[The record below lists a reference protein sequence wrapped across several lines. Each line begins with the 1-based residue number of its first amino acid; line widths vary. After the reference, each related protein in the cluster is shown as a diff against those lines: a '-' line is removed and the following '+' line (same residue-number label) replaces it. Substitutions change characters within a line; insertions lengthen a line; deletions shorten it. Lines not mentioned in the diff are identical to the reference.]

1 MANPNITIQKI
12 MINVET
18 NIEDEKTFPLTYD
31 KIHNPTKSIVKKPNK
46 KPDYPYFTP
55 DVKYSETV
63 LMRYMKQD
71 YSLILQ
77 TFFVNSFFTKMI
89 NESNV
94 ENKKKEEK
102 EDTNTIANHNIYMT
116 LLFLFPTRYPQ
127 SANINSSFDKYICK
141 TPKTKYKNLF
151 PSSDT
156 ITSGIF
162 GRIYDIKKEPLR
174 EYSYINTSSGV
185 SSVTEIVWLNDV
197 LNNPKYRELIDLLI
211 QYNEWADERKK
222 NIIEEIKSAETELIG
237 SIKNSDLKI
246 TKDDINVIANQKN
259 ISYSKIDLANDIIFI
274 LKQYIVINDKNGN
287 ENKEYIYKLY
297 NELFTNEENAIKK
310 IVDKET
316 NKINVNTLCE
326 NIKNVLFD
334 LNIKKKNERYES
346 DPTTKNVLL
355 DFLKYDKIFQ
365 EENVSGG
372 EKRKKG
378 SAPAPTAATTT
389 KGKKVSAPAAVKGK
403 KAAAT
408 TATTAPAA
416 KGKTKLVDYYK
427 NQSYIDLKYKEKEID
442 LKDIEVTYGN
452 NKYALNNKFH
462 YIKNIDEVY
471 EKLQNNDDF
480 KKMLESIKKEI
491 NEKVEKYNRNYS
503 NLSNI
508 SKYSSSQLIAIDI
521 NIDKAVK
528 SMEILRD
535 IQSLPNNKDD
545 ETFKTIMNAVD
556 SLKLFFSES
565 SIRENKLSG
574 ISFLQNKINAILK
587 KSNEIKGLQL
597 VNQYLFSDTAKG
609 IYLYYDKKEKSSEN
623 EELLNELNKDKYSYF
638 VKTVDY
644 IKKNFENIKS
654 TNNDLNEI
662 MVSYFNN
669 ISNGFVEKVINKA
682 KKVINNNEIGNCD
695 NKENDLLNI
704 GVTKKTNI
712 KGNEPEFEID
722 IYMELI
728 IGPINYENQQNI
740 KCEYRD
746 ENIVAMWDKLTSNP
760 NKFEVIKKT
769 SAVKINKQDNGDKNK
784 KNKQNGGYNSRR
796 KKTYLNYTKKI
807 RNR

>member
-1 MANPNITIQKI
+1 MASLNITIQKI

-31 KIHNPTKSIVKKPNK
+31 KIHNPTKIIVKKSNK

-77 TFFVNSFFTKMI
+77 TFFVNSFFTKMV
-89 NESNV
+89 NESND

-102 EDTNTIANHNIYMT
+102 KKDTNTIANHNIYMT

-141 TPKTKYKNLF
+141 APKTEYKNLF

-156 ITSGIF
+156 VTSGLF
-162 GRIYDIKKEPLR
+162 GKIYDIKKEPLR

-222 NIIEEIKSAETELIG
+222 NIIEEIKSAETELID
-237 SIKNSDLKI
+237 SIKTKNDFKI
-246 TKDDINVIANQKN
+246 TQDDIDVIANQKN
-259 ISYSKIDLANDIIFI
+259 ISYSKIDIENDIIFI
-274 LKQYIVINDKNGN
+274 LKQYIVINNTNGN
-287 ENKEYIYKLY
+287 ENRQCIENLFAK
-297 NELFTNEENAIKK
+297 LFTNENNEINK
-310 IVDKET
+310 IVNEEK
-316 NKINVNTLCE
+316 NKININTFFE
-326 NIKNVLFD
+326 KIKNVLFD
-334 LNIKKKNERYES
+334 LNVYGNNNTRYKS
-346 DPTTKNVLL
+346 DGKTELVLL
-355 DFLKYDKIFQ
+355 DFLNYRNLD
-365 EENVSGG
+365 E
-372 EKRKKG
+372 
-378 SAPAPTAATTT
+378 
-389 KGKKVSAPAAVKGK
+389 
-403 KAAAT
+403 
-408 TATTAPAA
+408 
-416 KGKTKLVDYYK
+416 KTK
-427 NQSYIDLKYKEKEID
+427 SYIDLKYKNKNGVLETID
-442 LKDIEVTYGN
+442 VKNIKVKYSE
-452 NKYALNNKFH
+452 NKY
-462 YIKNIDEVY
+462 KNINNCEFIENPKAVY
-471 EKLQNNDDF
+471 DALTPKTVFNINPFNE
-480 KKMLESIKKEI
+480 MLESIKKEI
-491 NEKVEKYNRNYS
+491 NEKVEIYNKNYS

-508 SKYSSSQLIAIDI
+508 STYSRSQLIAIDI

-528 SMEILRD
+528 SMEILKN
-535 IQSLPNNKDD
+535 IESLPDKEYN
-545 ETFKTIMNAVD
+545 EIFKKIMNAVD

-574 ISFLQNKINAILK
+574 ISFVQNKINAILK

-654 TNNDLNEI
+654 TNNELTNK

-669 ISNGFVEKVINKA
+669 ISNDFVENVINKA
-682 KKVINNNEIGNCD
+682 KKVINENEIGNCETH
-695 NKENDLLNI
+695 ENDLLNI

-712 KGNEPEFEID
+712 KSNEPEFEID

-746 ENIVAMWDKLTSNP
+746 ENLIAMWDKLSSNP

-769 SAVKINKQDNGDKNK
+769 NAVKINTEDNGDKNK
-784 KNKQNGGYNSRR
+784 QNKQNKQNKKNGGYKSRR
-796 KKTYLNYTKKI
+796 KRTYLNYTKKI